1 MYTLTRSSHGVLA
14 FTAAAVLFTAAPAL
28 AARAPKDQAQDTAQ
42 DSGKAAKAPGP
53 MSKVRAAGRKAMYYG
68 LGVPLQKM
76 VYYSPST
83 LMRRAG
89 GYVEQQAYHDMRD
102 GKGGKG
108 KLRVSKMIKAASV
121 PTVVAERL
129 ALISL
134 FPGGAD
140 ALDLPS
146 TVQHLVDNP
155 VTAGLVVTAN
165 VAFWPMTKNAY
176 KRAVVTGSLDAI
188 AKRYGTTRQDVD
200 TVMKVAKELDLNNG
214 ESWDF
219 FNMLHE
225 QVQVARGKGDNSATI
240 GQLAQLDYAART
252 AGKASEA
259 RGTGPAAPGTN

>member
-1 MYTLTRSSHGVLA
+1 MYTSNRISHGVLA
-14 FTAAAVLFTAAPAL
+14 FTAAAVLFAAAPAH
-28 AARAPKDQAQDTAQ
+28 AARDSRPKDETQDTA
-42 DSGKAAKAPGP
+42 KAARPPGAVAKA
-53 MSKVRAAGRKAMYYG
+53 RAMGRTAMLYG
-68 LGVPLQKM
+68 VAMPLQKM

-102 GKGGKG
+102 GKSGKG
-108 KLRVSKMIKAASV
+108 KLRASKMIKAASV

-140 ALDLPS
+140 ALDLPA
-146 TVQHLVDNP
+146 TVQHLVENP

-200 TVMKVAKELDLNNG
+200 QVMRVAKELNLNNG
-214 ESWDF
+214 ESYDF

-240 GQLAQLDYAART
+240 GQLAQLDYAAR
-252 AGKASEA
+252 KASEA
-259 RGTGPAAPGTN
+259 SGGGAN